1 MSAPTQ
7 SGASDAVATG
17 PGCYVYGIV
26 PEDIEPAEQAT
37 GVGDPPSRVDV
48 VRHGGVGALV
58 SEIDVSKPLGRPG
71 DLLAHQQLLDATVTV
86 APVLPFRFGAVVTNR
101 QAVLDELLAP
111 YHDEFAATLREL
123 EGRAE
128 FVVKGRYV
136 EEAMLREVLRTNDE
150 AAGLRDQIREAED
163 ENLTRDARIRLGEI
177 VAGAITAAR
186 EADTR
191 QLGEAVAAY
200 CVASSVRPPS
210 HEEDAVHVAL
220 MVETAKQQDLAQA
233 VQKVAE
239 DWAGRVDVRL
249 LGPMAPYDFTMA
261 QPPEG

>member
-7 SGASDAVATG
+7 SGASSAAKTG
-17 PGCYVYGIV
+17 QGWYVYGIV
-26 PEDIEPAEQAT
+26 PEDVEPAEQAT

-48 VRHGGVGALV
+48 VRHGGIGALV
-58 SEIDVSKPLGRPG
+58 SEIDVSKPLGRPE

-86 APVLPFRFGAVVTNR
+86 APVLPFRFGAVLDGR

-111 YHDEFAATLREL
+111 HHDEFAATLREL

-128 FVVKGRYV
+128 FVVRGRYV
-136 EEAMLREVLRTNDE
+136 QEAILREVLDSNDE
-150 AAGLRDQIREAED
+150 AARLRDQIHQADD
-163 ENLTRDARIRLGEI
+163 ENLSRDARIRLGEI
-177 VAGAITAAR
+177 VANAIAASR
-186 EADTR
+186 EADTHR
-191 QLGEAVAAY
+191 LGEAVAEY

-210 HEEDAVHVAL
+210 HEDDAVHMAL
-220 MVETAKQQDLAQA
+220 MVETAKQQDMEQA
-233 VQKVAE
+233 VRKVAK

-261 QPPEG
+261 QPAGS